1 MCPWETQMPQL
12 PVNIKQYIRNI
23 QLLISVYSMSITNIV
38 SISLPVDR
46 FANVL
51 VYPKVYK
58 SQITRFCFLAL
69 TLTISIQC

>member
-1 MCPWETQMPQL
+1 MG
-12 PVNIKQYIRNI
+12 
-23 QLLISVYSMSITNIV
+23 ITNIV
-38 SISLPVDR
+38 PIYLPVDR

-69 TLTISIQC
+69 TLTSFCQIILLFFRMLMTTIYRLSPN

>member
-1 MCPWETQMPQL
+1 
-12 PVNIKQYIRNI
+12 
-23 QLLISVYSMSITNIV
+23 
-38 SISLPVDR
+38 VDR

-69 TLTISIQC
+69 TLTSFCQIFLLFFRMLMTTIYRLSPN

>member
-1 MCPWETQMPQL
+1 MI
-12 PVNIKQYIRNI
+12 V
-23 QLLISVYSMSITNIV
+23 TNIV

-51 VYPKVYK
+51 AYPKVYK

-69 TLTISIQC
+69 TLTSFCQIFIDDVRRVYMLIFSLNSNFYYIPTNH